1 MGCGILRRMRA
12 RLSVVLL
19 IAIGVP
25 AMAQPKSETVRAFD
39 RYVAAAE
46 ARIQAEQGATGSF
59 LRINSL
65 GGAERQQAESRLRRG
80 EVLIEKVGQ
89 TPEEVPGGLVHDWVG
104 TAFLPGATIPQV
116 LALVQDYDHLARHYQ
131 PEVQVSRLISRA
143 GDDFRIFMR
152 LRKHKVVTVVLDT
165 EYDVHY
171 GRLDAEH
178 WFSTSHSTK
187 IEEVGGDHGFLWR
200 LYTYWRFSEVG
211 GGVMVQCEAVSL
223 TRDIPTGLGWLVGP
237 FVTNIPRESLEFTM
251 TATRVAV
258 AKKAVVGRSV
268 SQSVS
273 HSTPND

>member
-1 MGCGILRRMRA
+1 
-12 RLSVVLL
+12 
-19 IAIGVP
+19 
-25 AMAQPKSETVRAFD
+25 MAQPKSKTVRAFD

-46 ARIQAEQGATGSF
+46 ARIQAEQRSTGSF

-65 GGAERQQAESRLRRG
+65 DGAERQQAESRLRRG

-131 PEVQVSRLISRA
+131 PEVQGSRLISRA

-171 GRLDAEH
+171 RRLDAQH

-200 LYTYWRFSEVG
+200 LYTYWRFVEVG

-251 TATRVAV
+251 ERTRAAV
-258 AKKAVVGRSV
+258 
-268 SQSVS
+268 QQT
-273 HSTPND
+273 HSALGTRHSALSGGDHE